1 MIDPTKYN
9 ISIRK
14 VAFEGSMYFEAKV
27 KELPDIAEY
36 AETHEEAYSLA
47 LDSITVTYE
56 VFNEKGRTM
65 PPPIEPIEDYS
76 GRITLRLPKSLHRFL
91 AETSDHD
98 GVSLNQHIVNIL
110 TYYSGAYLTDL
121 SEQLVSIQDAPPKT
135 TYCSQPG
142 PKQNVL
148 RLVNKQDKNLRPAA
162 NADSSWS

>member
-14 VAFEGSMYFEAKV
+14 VAIEGSIYFEAKV

-36 AETHEEAYSLA
+36 GETHEEAYSLA
-47 LDSITVTYE
+47 LDSISVTCE
-56 VFNEKGRTM
+56 VFYEKGRTM

-91 AETSDHD
+91 AETSEQDS
-98 GVSLNQHIVNIL
+98 VSLNLHIVNIL
-110 TYYSGAYLTDL
+110 TYYSGTYLTNL
-121 SEQLVSIQDAPPKT
+121 SEQLVSLQDAMPQT
-135 TYCSQPG
+135 TYCSQTS

-148 RLVNKQDKNLRPAA
+148 RLVSKQDKCLRPAA